1 MTVLPDFLAP
11 YLAPYLATERL
22 AVSDP
27 ATGDVIATISSAS
40 ADMDEYLELKYALIG
55 GLSA

>member
-11 YLAPYLATERL
+11 YRAAYLATEGL

-27 ATGDVIATISSAS
+27 ATGDIIATIPAAS

>member
-11 YLAPYLATERL
+11 YLATECL

-27 ATGDVIATISSAS
+27 ATGDVIASIPATS

>member
-1 MTVLPDFLAP
+1 MTVLPDFF
-11 YLAPYLATERL
+11 APYLATYRAAEGL

-27 ATGDVIATISSAS
+27 ATGDVIASIPAAP

>member
-11 YLAPYLATERL
+11 YRAAYLATEGL

-27 ATGDVIATISSAS
+27 ATGDVIATIS
-40 ADMDEYLELKYALIG
+40 
-55 GLSA
+55 